1 MHRWL
6 LMLVLGLLGLWA
18 EGLKAGEA
26 SFKSLVRVYLDREF
40 SGIVFQG
47 HLIPQPRV
55 RERIQFKGAFLDS
68 RYILSY
74 VGSHG
79 PDLSLPGVRLMVQA
93 WGEAEHP
100 VRLIGID
107 ERIHLAILESTQE
120 HELSLPPSGS
130 FSEKRLQVVYPG
142 RKGWERDVGSVLR
155 WDPNGRGTQR
165 ALQIRASVALRDT
178 STWEGS
184 FVFDPRDR
192 LVGVLTRVALHPF
205 SQKIVNCYLLPLQ
218 TIQESAEAV
227 VRKGANVQA
236 GWLGIF
242 LRKDSVTPDIEEV
255 IPESPAQQAGFLP
268 GDVILKVDEHETRNR
283 DDLLDSIKAKKP
295 GDQVDVLITR
305 GEEQVSISATLGEW
319 GGRRPSLSW
328 KLELFEG
335 SGKGHTGAFRVQ
347 RTLLPP
353 PLSLGLVVVP
363 LTLTPQQTRS
373 FQSPIDRG
381 LLVKSVL
388 SDSLAQRSGFQSG
401 DILIRVNGRQ
411 VQKADDLRKLL
422 EPSGNEFLILQFV
435 RKGRLQTERLKLR

>member
-1 MHRWL
+1 MRRWFL
-6 LMLVLGLLGLWA
+6 ILTLGLLGLWA

-26 SFKSLVRVYLDREF
+26 PFESLVRVYLEREF

-47 HLIPQPRV
+47 HVIPQPTV

-93 WGEAEHP
+93 WGETEHP

-107 ERIHLAILESTQE
+107 ERIHLAILESSRE
-120 HELSLPPSGS
+120 HELSLSPAAS
-130 FSEKRLQVVYPG
+130 FPEKGLRVVYPG
-142 RKGWERDVGSVLR
+142 GKGWETDAGSVIR
-155 WDPNGRGTQR
+155 WDSSGRGIPG
-165 ALQIRASVALRDT
+165 ALQIRSSVPLRDT
-178 STWEGS
+178 RLWEGS
-184 FVFDPRDR
+184 FVFDANDR

-205 SQKIVNCYLLPLQ
+205 SRRIVNCHLLPFQ
-218 TIQESAEAV
+218 TVQESMAAV
-227 VRKGANVQA
+227 VRKGGNVRA

-242 LRKDSVTPDIEEV
+242 LREDSVVPDIEEV

-283 DDLLDSIKAKKP
+283 SDLLKSIKAKKP
-295 GDQVDVLITR
+295 GDQIEVLITR
-305 GEEQVSISATLGEW
+305 EEERMLIAATLGEW
-319 GGRRPSLSW
+319 GGRRPSLAW

-335 SGKGHTGAFRVQ
+335 SGKGRTEEFRVH
-347 RTLLPP
+347 RTLSPP
-353 PLSLGLVVVP
+353 QLSLGLVVAP
-363 LTLTPQQTRS
+363 LTPQQARS
-373 FQSPIDRG
+373 FRSPIDRG

-388 SDSLAQRSGFQSG
+388 SNSPAQESGFRSG

-411 VQKADDLRKLL
+411 LEKADDLGKWL
-422 EPSGNEFLILQFV
+422 ELSGNEFLILQFV
-435 RKGRLQTERLKLR
+435 RQGRVQTERLRLR